1 MDTKQRADTL
11 LEVLR
16 QGFQITGER
25 QAQAIL
31 GNRNAYIGMSDI
43 GRYAECPRAALAA
56 KLLPPDTTLE
66 RLLPLQ
72 RGHWFEDGVGQC
84 LVGLGLHVLPQL
96 EIRHTF
102 QGTPIKAHLDFTLV
116 WTHPK
121 PAVRILEIKSM
132 AQIPDRPYD
141 AHALQAQGQTAL
153 LCESWD
159 KPVFT
164 YRNENGTK
172 MHENVS
178 FPQLCRKR
186 FGMELPTSPQGV
198 SVEGWLLC
206 LSMKDAQAFGPYG
219 FDPDAL
225 DRVQWTARD
234 FWEDMQAIRAN
245 ALALDA
251 VPYAQGYHPLCACC
265 RVNADCPKFPQGD
278 FQPQWE
284 PAIAKLDALKQR
296 RSALDAEIKEVELAL
311 KQAHSL
317 SGTHDWIST
326 GQHRFRMS
334 VTNGRRILD
343 EAALK
348 EEMDEIC
355 AVEHIDPIDI
365 IAMLRSHEREG
376 MPSARLTVAHLN

>member
-1 MDTKQRADTL
+1 MDTHSRSDAL
-11 LEVLR
+11 LDVFR
-16 QGFQITGER
+16 QGLLSREQH
-25 QAQAIL
+25 AKAML
-31 GNRNAYIGMSDI
+31 GDRSAYIGMSDI
-43 GRYAECPRAALAA
+43 GRYAACPRAALAE
-56 KLLPPDTTLE
+56 KLLAPEQALD

-84 LVGLGLHVLPQL
+84 LAGLGLHMLPQL

-102 QGTPIKAHLDFTLV
+102 QGTPIRVHLDFTLV
-116 WTHPK
+116 WTQPM

-132 AQIPDRPYD
+132 GQIPDRPYD
-141 AHALQAQGQTAL
+141 AHELQVQGQTAL
-153 LCESWD
+153 LSELWNE
-159 KPVFT
+159 PVFT

-172 MHENVS
+172 RYENAT
-178 FPQLCRKR
+178 FPQLCRNH
-186 FGMELPTSPQGV
+186 FGMELPSSPREV

-225 DRVQWTARD
+225 ERVQWTAHD
-234 FWEDMQAIRAN
+234 FWADVQGMQAGS
-245 ALALDA
+245 LALNA
-251 VPYAQGYHPLCACC
+251 VPHAQGFHPLCGCC

-284 PAIAKLDALKQR
+284 PAIARLDALKQR

-317 SGTHDWIST
+317 SGTQDWINT

-334 VTNGRRILD
+334 VTKGRRILD

-348 EEMDEIC
+348 EEMDELC
-355 AVEHIDPIDI
+355 AAENIGPIDI

-376 MPSARLTVAHLN
+376 MPSARLAVAHVN